1 MQINEPQVKN
11 MGCENINKE
20 KEKEKEKVAL
30 STMIELKMTVILTIS
45 TLFFSQ
51 LIKRSAQ

>member
-11 MGCENINKE
+11 MGCENIN